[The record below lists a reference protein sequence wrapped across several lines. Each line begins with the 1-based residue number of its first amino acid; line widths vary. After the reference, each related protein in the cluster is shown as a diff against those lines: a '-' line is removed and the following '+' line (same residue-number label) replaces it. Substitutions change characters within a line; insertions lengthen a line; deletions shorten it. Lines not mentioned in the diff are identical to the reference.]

1 MCSLQSLYAKVML
14 TGLPL
19 VVVVEVIL
27 FVWLVVFVWTVVDV
41 VSKIISIV
49 GVPIVVVFGR
59 DAWVCLQNL
68 KSLAICVKKILHSP
82 RS

>member
-1 MCSLQSLYAKVML
+1 ML

-49 GVPIVVVFGR
+49 GVPIVVVFG
-59 DAWVCLQNL
+59 
-68 KSLAICVKKILHSP
+68 
-82 RS
+82 